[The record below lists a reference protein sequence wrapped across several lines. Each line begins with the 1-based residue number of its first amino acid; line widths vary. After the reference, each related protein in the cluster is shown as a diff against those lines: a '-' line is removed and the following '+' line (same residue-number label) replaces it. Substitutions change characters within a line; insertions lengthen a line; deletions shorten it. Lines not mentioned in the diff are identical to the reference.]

1 MFKNIVATLVG
12 SPEGER
18 ALETAVRL
26 AADSGAALHFI
37 AILGQPRPSSGFAR
51 AVSPE
56 ASRLLDEDQVTLEE
70 NLRQRAEQ
78 QASGKGIKVTSSRIE
93 DHLVE
98 GVLEIARDRKAD
110 LLIVGLQRPTFHVGR
125 LWSKVSELAEEA
137 PCCILGVP

>member
-12 SPEGER
+12 SPEGQR

-26 AADSGAALHFI
+26 AADSGAELHFV
-37 AILGQPRPSSGFAR
+37 AILGRPRPSSGFAR

-78 QASGKGIKVTSSRIE
+78 QASGKGLTVSSTRIE

-98 GVLEIARDRKAD
+98 GVLDIARDRKAD
-110 LLIVGLQRPTFHVGR
+110 LLIVGLQRPTLHVGR
-125 LWSKVSELAEEA
+125 LWNKVSELAEET